1 MKRIKT
7 NKSLLANSVF
17 LPTFKFYIKMSD
29 FPDPDEEYEL
39 MYADDLELLQEEDD
53 HIGKYFTDL
62 PFGSFSL
69 SNLGII

>member
-1 MKRIKT
+1 
-7 NKSLLANSVF
+7 
-17 LPTFKFYIKMSD
+17 MSD